1 MENVV
6 AKGREHG
13 YVTTIFG
20 RKRFLR
26 NITSNNAIMRGLD
39 ERNAINAPLQGS
51 AADIIK
57 IAMIS
62 IAEEIKKR
70 GLKSKM
76 TLQVHDEL
84 VFDVLKPEL
93 DEVKQLVIE
102 NMENAA
108 KLAVPLIA
116 EAGTGTN
123 WLNAH

>member
-1 MENVV
+1 
-6 AKGREHG
+6 
-13 YVTTIFG
+13 
-20 RKRFLR
+20 
-26 NITSNNAIMRGLD
+26 MRGLD

-57 IAMIS
+57 IAMIL

-108 KLAVPLIA
+108 NLAVPLIA

>member
-1 MENVV
+1 
-6 AKGREHG
+6 
-13 YVTTIFG
+13 
-20 RKRFLR
+20 
-26 NITSNNAIMRGLD
+26 
-39 ERNAINAPLQGS
+39 
-51 AADIIK
+51 
-57 IAMIS
+57 
-62 IAEEIKKR
+62 
-70 GLKSKM
+70 M